1 LSPPKH
7 IATPAEPKEDLSSQL
22 EAKKLQLHWLLQI
35 TKAINHDY
43 FKPKHLFELY
53 EHILSAQ
60 LKVGKLA
67 LFIKEETWIC
77 SLLYGTEKN
86 FQTIEI
92 EKIIEE
98 LNDVHNLEMDKA
110 LWVKNFR
117 SSIRVVRKEDG
128 REHTLAYALI
138 DDFKNSPI
146 VNRNELVKFIETIT
160 TLIVVANENKR
171 IADEKLRQAAIKRE
185 LELARQMQNM
195 LFPVSLPDND
205 EVEFHASY
213 LPHQEV
219 GGDYYDFIQLNPDE
233 FVFCMAD
240 VSGKGIPAALL
251 MSNFQANLHA
261 HLSASTS
268 LTELIH
274 MLNEKVY
281 KSAKGE
287 KFITFF
293 IARFNTKTKELHYVN
308 AGHNPPFLIH
318 DKVVYMLNEGC
329 TGLGMFEELPF
340 INPGK
345 VYVPHNALLLCYTDG
360 VTDTENNEEKEFG
373 MDRLREF
380 LIANLQAPRIE
391 MLHNDLINALNLF
404 RQSKAFTDD
413 ITLLGCRFK
422 GKKPQA

>member
-1 LSPPKH
+1 LSAPKH
-7 IATPAEPKEDLSSQL
+7 IAATSEKEDLSTQL

-43 FKPKHLFELY
+43 FKPKQLFDIY
-53 EHILSAQ
+53 EHILNAQ

-67 LFIKEETWIC
+67 LFIKEEKWTC
-77 SLLYGTEKN
+77 SLLYGTDNN
-86 FQTIEI
+86 FENIEL

-98 LNDVHNLEMDKA
+98 LNDFHNLEMDKA

-117 SSIRVVRKEDG
+117 SSIRVVRKEDNK
-128 REHTLAYALI
+128 EYTLAYALI

-146 VNRNELVKFIETIT
+146 ANKNELIKFIETIT
-160 TLIVVANENKR
+160 SLIVVANENKR
-171 IADEKLRQAAIKRE
+171 IADEKVRQASIKRE
-185 LELARQMQNM
+185 LELARQMQTM
-195 LFPVSLPDND
+195 LFPISLPDT
-205 EVEFHASY
+205 EEIEFHASY

-219 GGDYYDFIQLNPDE
+219 GGDYYDYIQLNPDE

-268 LTELIH
+268 LTDLITL
-274 MLNEKVY
+274 LNEKVY

-329 TGLGMFEELPF
+329 TGLGMFEQLPF

-345 VYVPHNALLLCYTDG
+345 VYVPDNALLLCYTDG
-360 VTDTENNEEKEFG
+360 VTDTENDDEREFG
-373 MDRLREF
+373 VERLREF
-380 LIANLQAPRIE
+380 LITNLHTARIE
-391 MLHNDLINALNLF
+391 TLHNTLISTLNTF

-413 ITLLGCRFK
+413 ITLLSCRFK
-422 GKKPQA
+422 AKKV

>member
-1 LSPPKH
+1 LSSSKQIVSHPDS
-7 IATPAEPKEDLSSQL
+7 KEDLSAQL

-35 TKAINHDY
+35 TKAVNHDY
-43 FKPKHLFELY
+43 FKPKQLFDIY

-67 LFIKEETWIC
+67 LFIKEDKWTC
-77 SLLYGTEKN
+77 SLLYGTDSN
-86 FQTIEI
+86 FENIDL

-98 LNDVHNLEMDKA
+98 LNSVHNLEMDKA

-128 REHTLAYALI
+128 KEQTLAYALI
-138 DDFKNSPI
+138 DDFKESPI
-146 VNRNELVKFIETIT
+146 ANRNELVKFIETIT

-171 IADEKLRQAAIKRE
+171 IADEKIRQAAIRRE

-195 LFPVSLPDND
+195 LFPAVLPDND
-205 EVEFHASY
+205 TVEFHASY

-261 HLSASTS
+261 HLSSTTS
-268 LTELIH
+268 LTELIN

-318 DKVVYMLNEGC
+318 DKVVYMLNEGS
-329 TGLGMFEELPF
+329 TGLGMFEQLPF
-340 INPGK
+340 VNPGK
-345 VYVPHNALLLCYTDG
+345 VYVPDNALLLCYTDG
-360 VTDTENNEEKEFG
+360 VTDTENDDEKEFG
-373 MDRLREF
+373 VERLREF
-380 LIANLQAPRIE
+380 LIANLNASRIE
-391 MLHNDLINALNLF
+391 ILHKTLIDTLNEY
-404 RQSKAFTDD
+404 RQSKSFTDD
-413 ITLLGCRFK
+413 ITLLSCRFK
-422 GKKPQA
+422 SKKA

>member
-1 LSPPKH
+1 M
-7 IATPAEPKEDLSSQL
+7 EPKEDLSSQL

-43 FKPKHLFELY
+43 FKPKQLFQIY
-53 EHILSAQ
+53 ERILKDE

-67 LFIKEETWIC
+67 LFIKEDNWTC
-77 SLLYGTEKN
+77 SLLYGTDKN
-86 FQTIEI
+86 FEADGIET
-92 EKIIEE
+92 IIEE
-98 LNDVHNLEMDKA
+98 LNNVHNMEMDKA
-110 LWVKNFR
+110 LWLKNFR

-128 REHTLAYALI
+128 KEQTLAYTLI
-138 DDFKNSPI
+138 DDFQNSSI
-146 VNRNELVKFIETIT
+146 DNKNELVKFIETIT
-160 TLIVVANENKR
+160 TLIVVAIENKR
-171 IADEKLRQAAIKRE
+171 IADEKLRQAAIKRD
-185 LELARQMQNM
+185 LELARQMQSM
-195 LFPVSLPDND
+195 LFPIALPDTE

-261 HLSASTS
+261 HLSASTP
-268 LTELIH
+268 LTELINI
-274 MLNEKVY
+274 LNDKVY

-318 DKVVYMLNEGC
+318 DKVVYMLNEGS

-340 INPGK
+340 VNPGK
-345 VYVPHNALLLCYTDG
+345 VYVPHNALLVCYTDG
-360 VTDTENNEEKEFG
+360 VTDVENDEEKEFG
-373 MDRLREF
+373 VESLREF
-380 LIANLQAPRIE
+380 LILNQNVSRIE
-391 MLHNDLINALNLF
+391 ALHKELIEKLHIY
-404 RQSKAFTDD
+404 RQSKLFTDD
-413 ITLLGCRFK
+413 ITLLSCRFK
-422 GKKPQA
+422 GRKN

>member
-1 LSPPKH
+1 LSSSKQIISH
-7 IATPAEPKEDLSSQL
+7 SEPKEDLASQL
-22 EAKKLQLHWLLQI
+22 KAKELQLHWLLQI
-35 TKAINHDY
+35 TKAINYDY
-43 FKPKHLFELY
+43 FKPRQLFEIY
-53 EHILSAQ
+53 ERVLKEH

-67 LFIKEETWIC
+67 LFIKEEQWGC
-77 SLLYGTEKN
+77 SLLYGADSN
-86 FQTIEI
+86 FENIDL

-98 LNDVHNLEMDKA
+98 LNSVHNLEMDKA

-128 REHTLAYALI
+128 KEHTLAYALI
-138 DDFKNSPI
+138 DDFKESPI
-146 VNRNELVKFIETIT
+146 ANRNELVKFIETIT

-171 IADEKLRQAAIKRE
+171 IADEKIRQAAIKRE

-195 LFPVSLPDND
+195 LFPISLPDND
-205 EVEFHASY
+205 VVEFHASY

-219 GGDYYDFIQLNPDE
+219 GGDYYDFIELNPEE

-261 HLSASTS
+261 HLSSTTS
-268 LTELIH
+268 LTELIN

-308 AGHNPPFLIH
+308 AGHNPPFLMH
-318 DKVVYMLNEGC
+318 DKVVYMLNEGS
-329 TGLGMFEELPF
+329 TGLGMFEQLPF
-340 INPGK
+340 VNPGK
-345 VYVPHNALLLCYTDG
+345 VYVPDNALLLCYTDG
-360 VTDTENNEEKEFG
+360 VTDTENHEEKEFG
-373 MDRLREF
+373 VERLREF
-380 LIANLQAPRIE
+380 LVANLNASRIE
-391 MLHNDLINALNLF
+391 ILHKSLIDTLNEH
-404 RQSKAFTDD
+404 RQSRPFTDD
-413 ITLLGCRFK
+413 ITLLSCRFK
-422 GKKPQA
+422 RKI